1 MTNTREGTLTLESRR
16 RTGIGY
22 IWGKLGMVAAIVVAM
37 FTMGGASVAAISAD
51 GFMPAWSISSGS
63 SDYDATISVV
73 EVFADGSLIYAKH
86 ELNQGDVL
94 EFGKIGPSGKVL
106 WKRDDLYVYTYEV
119 TDDAIMASV
128 HTAHLDYRNET
139 IITIDKKTGKTTSKF
154 LLESVGVDFLENFA
168 LDDDQLYIS
177 DENRLIAVEYGGK
190 KTWEMATHSDLY
202 KETNI
207 PIGYHAPV
215 IIDNDMIL
223 TWTTCSMSNMC
234 SWLGDESYQLTA
246 FSPKTGNEI
255 WSVPE
260 RVGGDF
266 VTVDRP
272 NGQIVLNSF
281 DGGTVAYRYS
291 DGEKLW
297 EYQVNNDSSFYTGQD
312 FGIKDPDG
320 KIYLNVI
327 IENNGVYS
335 TERFVSLNAD
345 GSIAWETQFDTGSIV
360 NLRGISQ
367 DEKVLYF
374 EDGIHNQRMYLVDR
388 HTGKRLSPGKYRLEY
403 PTENGYLSLDR
414 MYSTDGINRAVLLT
428 GNGAKVG
435 SVNYQ
440 ENEELV
446 VGTDYTV
453 YVVSLRKIT
462 AYVPQQKAVSV
473 AVNGQFP
480 VMPQA
485 AVVRNGYTYV
495 PVRGIL
501 EQSGAA
507 VQWDGAARKVTVT
520 RRDMSLEL
528 RVDSVKAL
536 VNGETV
542 QIEAP
547 AIIIGNSTMLPL
559 RFLIETL
566 EGTVNW
572 DDAARTVRIE
582 TRS

>member
-1 MTNTREGTLTLESRR
+1 LESGR
-16 RTGIGY
+16 RTGIRY
-22 IWGKLGMVAAIVVAM
+22 TWGKLGMVAAVVVAM
-37 FTMGGASVAAISAD
+37 PTMGGASVAAISVD
-51 GFMPAWSISSGS
+51 GYMPVWSISSGN

-73 EVFADGSLIYAKH
+73 EVVGDGSLIYAKH
-86 ELNQGDVL
+86 ELNQGNVL
-94 EFGKIGPSGKVL
+94 EFGKVGPSGKVL
-106 WKRDDLYVYTYEV
+106 WKRDDLYAYAYGV

-128 HTAHLDYRNET
+128 HTANLDYRKET
-139 IITIDKKTGKTTSKF
+139 FITMDKKTGKTTSKF
-154 LLESVGVDFLENFA
+154 LLESVGVDFLEKYA
-168 LDDDQLYIS
+168 LDDDRLYIS

-190 KTWEMATHSDLY
+190 KTWELATHSDLY
-202 KETNI
+202 KKTNI

-223 TWTTCSMSNMC
+223 TWTTCSMSEMC

-246 FSPKTGNEI
+246 FSSKTGNEI
-255 WSVPE
+255 WSVSE
-260 RVGGDF
+260 RVSGDY
-266 VTVDRP
+266 VTVDRL
-272 NGQIVLNSF
+272 NGQIVLDSF
-281 DGGTVAYRYS
+281 DGGTVAYRFS

-312 FGIKDPDG
+312 FGIEDPDG

-327 IENNGVYS
+327 FENNGAYS
-335 TERFVSLNAD
+335 TGRFVSLNAD
-345 GSIAWETQFDTGSIV
+345 GSFAWETRFDTGSIV

-374 EDGIHNQRMYLVDR
+374 EDGGNNPRMYLVDR
-388 HTGKRLSPGKYRLEY
+388 HTGKRLSRGKYRLEY
-403 PTENGYLSLDR
+403 PTENGHLSLER
-414 MYSTDGINRAVLLT
+414 MYFADGFNRAVLLT

-446 VGTDYTV
+446 VGPDYTV
-453 YVVSLRKIT
+453 NVVSLRKIT

-480 VMPQA
+480 AMSQA

-528 RVDSVKAL
+528 WVDSAKAV

-547 AIIIGNSTMLPL
+547 AIMIGNSTMLPL

-566 EGTVNW
+566 EGTVDW
-572 DDAARTVRIE
+572 HDAARTVWIE
-582 TRS
+582 TKS